1 MNEAVPVVFDLSELW
16 LLRMYVRHEMANIE
30 QWRAFPPVSLELNDD
45 IAAAILFCVENDE
58 TEAALLLSRGDC
70 LVLDYLIPQDAKSP
84 DGKLIGKPLLLKTFA
99 ARREIA
105 GGPMAT
111 EEGKDID
118 KAEIAE
124 AMLRYEQSTG
134 PKPKRPRGKGTP

>member
-1 MNEAVPVVFDLSELW
+1 MRA
-16 LLRMYVRHEMANIE
+16 YVRHEMASVE

-58 TEAALLLSRGDC
+58 GEAALLLSRGDC

-134 PKPKRPRGKGTP
+134 PKPKRPRGKRTP